1 MLQQILAL
9 IVIAFFLARLFWQKQ
24 KQQIAAGEMVFWFIF
39 WLAAGA
45 AVISLKTIDRLVA
58 QLGFSGSGIQI
69 LIYLAIAILFYL
81 LFRLRLRLAKLEQDL
96 TKIVRSIALNNQT
109 EKKDTAKILDH

>member
-39 WLAAGA
+39 WIAAGF
-45 AVISLKTIDRLVA
+45 AVVFLKSIDQLVA
-58 QLGFSGSGIQI
+58 ELGFSGSGIQI
-69 LIYLAIAILFYL
+69 LIYIAIAIIFYL
-81 LFRLRLRLAKLEQDL
+81 IFRLRLRLAKMEQDL
-96 TKIVRSIALNNQT
+96 TKIVRNIALNNKID
-109 EKKDTAKILDH
+109 KKDNA

>member
-1 MLQQILAL
+1 MLQQLLAL

-24 KQQIAAGEMVFWFIF
+24 KQQLAAGELVFWFIF
-39 WLAAGA
+39 WIGAGLA
-45 AVISLKTIDRLVA
+45 VVFLKSIDRLVA

-69 LIYLAIAILFYL
+69 LIYVAIAILFYL

-96 TKIVRSIALNNQT
+96 TKIVRSIALNNNAN
-109 EKKDTAKILDH
+109 KKDDV